1 MHRLNNE
8 LDTAAKL
15 LKELIEFMESS
26 EESNEIDLISV
37 KARLASTYRELNKDK
52 EAENLI
58 NSVID
63 QAYEVTN
70 GEGNLFTAN
79 LENARGMIYK
89 KQKRF
94 QEAER
99 DYLRVLAVRGEFLE
113 EEHPE
118 ILGIKHNLSI
128 LIFVRSPASNK

>member
-1 MHRLNNE
+1 
-8 LDTAAKL
+8 
-15 LKELIEFMESS
+15 
-26 EESNEIDLISV
+26 
-37 KARLASTYRELNKDK
+37 
-52 EAENLI
+52 
-58 NSVID
+58 
-63 QAYEVTN
+63 
-70 GEGNLFTAN
+70 

-128 LIFVRSPASNK
+128 LIFGFNSFR